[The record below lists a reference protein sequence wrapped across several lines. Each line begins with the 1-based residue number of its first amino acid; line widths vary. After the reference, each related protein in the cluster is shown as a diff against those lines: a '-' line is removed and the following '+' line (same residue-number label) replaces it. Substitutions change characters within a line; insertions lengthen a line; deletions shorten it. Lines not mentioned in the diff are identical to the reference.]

1 MSSPFTSSDPERPE
15 LLQAASP
22 TQRAD
27 HLIEIY
33 PWLAPETLEAA
44 AVHIVNENA
53 SFKSRWRRLV
63 ALADKFNTAI
73 GDLAACRNG
82 CCYCCSMPT
91 LIYRHEAVILSRA
104 SGRTCVELSYRAH
117 HQVLAEIETLPIR
130 PCPFLAG
137 GRCSVYEKRP
147 MICRLHNSLNDNP
160 RDCDLSVPQGLR
172 GEVMAF
178 NPDLI
183 EMAYHAL
190 VRSHSPRASWG
201 TIHQFFPN

>member
-73 GDLAACRNG
+73 GDLAACRNDN
-82 CCYCCSMPT
+82 STQVRP
-91 LIYRHEAVILSRA
+91 EARDKMTA
-104 SGRTCVELSYRAH
+104 S
-117 HQVLAEIETLPIR
+117 
-130 PCPFLAG
+130 
-137 GRCSVYEKRP
+137 
-147 MICRLHNSLNDNP
+147 CR
-160 RDCDLSVPQGLR
+160 
-172 GEVMAF
+172 
-178 NPDLI
+178 
-183 EMAYHAL
+183 
-190 VRSHSPRASWG
+190 
-201 TIHQFFPN
+201 

>member
-1 MSSPFTSSDPERPE
+1 MSSPFTSSDLERPE
-15 LLQAASP
+15 PLPAASP
-22 TQRAD
+22 TQRANN
-27 HLIEIY
+27 LIEVY
-33 PWLAPETLEAA
+33 PGLAPETLEATA
-44 AVHIVNENA
+44 AHIVNENA
-53 SFKSRWRRLV
+53 SFNSRWRQLV

-73 GDLAACRNG
+73 DDLAACQNG

-91 LIYRHEAVILSRA
+91 LIYRHESVILSRA
-104 SGRTCVELSYRAH
+104 SGRTCVELSFRPH

-130 PCPFLAG
+130 PCPFLSG

-160 RDCDLSVPQGLR
+160 RDCDLSAPQVFR

-190 VRSHSPRASWG
+190 VRSHWPKAPWG
-201 TIHQFFPN
+201 TIHQFFPD